1 MNGAFITWPLFFAC
15 VLLGGY
21 AYRRTDE
28 LGRTMSQFLRVAMR
42 VNFAIMVTL
51 AAWSCSSFALWASG
65 VEVDIEI
72 IKNGLMGEH
81 YWLGPF
87 TLIYAVFCY
96 AMLRMQ
102 DRKNS

>member
-1 MNGAFITWPLFFAC
+1 MNGGSITWPLFLAC
-15 VLLGGY
+15 IALGIY
-21 AYRRTDE
+21 SYRRTDE
-28 LGRTMSQFLRVAMR
+28 LGRALSQFWRIAMR
-42 VNFAIMVTL
+42 INFAVMVTL

-65 VEVDIEI
+65 VELDIGI

-102 DRKNS
+102 DRKTS